1 MRRDSPGTFERGDG
15 MTFFGIEERRKMLI
29 WAVRGEGKGAPRRVR
44 LGEMLVTSL
53 LSAGCNWKGLP
64 DFERTNGIPRAVL
77 ESVR

>member
-1 MRRDSPGTFERGDG
+1 
-15 MTFFGIEERRKMLI
+15 MLI
-29 WAVRGEGKGAPRRVR
+29 WAGRGDGKGAPRRVR

-53 LSAGCNWKGLP
+53 LSAGCNWMGLP